1 MREILLLRQMFET
14 KVSARR
20 GGYLRMPHLNL
31 PEQYWSDMKRVLEDN
46 NNRSIDLFVPRLLY
60 EINENIKT
68 TNLLLMELTK
78 KEVA

>member
-1 MREILLLRQMFET
+1 
-14 KVSARR
+14 
-20 GGYLRMPHLNL
+20 MPHLNL